1 MVIIPVPMDYLI
13 KDFGKL
19 LKKNHL
25 DNRHLLGA
33 DTDCMRV
40 YDRNQERLPITVDV
54 YGRYAVVNDYS
65 EEGLPADL
73 SESVLDACSSNLYL
87 DRQNVVLKRRPKT
100 GAVVEETAPVTT
112 EVAEDGLVFEVN
124 LTSYADTGLFLD
136 QALARRFIR
145 EQSAGKTVLNLFS
158 YTGSFSVYAAAG
170 GADSVTS
177 VDLSATYTSWAESN
191 LLKNGFAGDNY
202 QCICSDALAF
212 VNQAISA
219 NRHYSIIIFDPP
231 SFSNSHKMD
240 YVFDVG
246 KDWKKWID
254 LLKKILTKDGFIFFS
269 TNFSSFRMESTGL
282 RTAEM
287 TYYFRAPGFK
297 KGTKGSVRS
306 WIMAKEE
313 NTLSLNWN
321 EEKKYGRNEYKSR
334 SDRPRSDRPR
344 HYSDGPRRRYE
355 DSDKP
360 ARRYD
365 NDDRPRRHYGERP
378 TGERSY
384 RRFDSEDRPR
394 RRFEDSDR
402 HYSDGLRRRYEDSE
416 RPSRRYEDS
425 DRPRRRFEDSD
436 RPARRYEDS
445 DRPRRR
451 FEDSDRPS
459 KRFDNDRSSRTP
471 REPKKQKPY
480 GYDSFRPARNRGDD
494 SKFFWNEDEN

>member
-1 MVIIPVPMDYLI
+1 MIIIPLLMDYLI

-25 DNRHLLGA
+25 DNRHLLGT

-54 YGRYAVVNDYS
+54 YGRYAVVTDYS
-65 EEGLPADL
+65 EEGLSSEL
-73 SESVLDACSSNLYL
+73 KESVLESCSSNLYL
-87 DRQNVVLKRRPKT
+87 DKQNVVYKRRPKS
-100 GAVVEETAPVTT
+100 GAMVEESATVTT

-177 VDLSATYTSWAESN
+177 VDLSATYTAWAESN
-191 LLKNGFAGDNY
+191 LQKNGFSGTNY

-212 VNQAISA
+212 VNEAISA

-246 KDWKKWID
+246 RDWKNWID
-254 LLKKILTKDGFIFFS
+254 LLQKILTKDGFIFFS
-269 TNFSSFRMESTGL
+269 TNLSSFRMESTGL

-297 KGTKGSVRS
+297 KGTRGSVRS

-313 NTLSLNWN
+313 NTLSLNWSD
-321 EEKKYGRNEYKSR
+321 EKKERREKRSFGRNEYKGRSER
-334 SDRPRSDRPR
+334 SDRPV
-344 HYSDGPRRRYE
+344 
-355 DSDKP
+355 
-360 ARRYD
+360 
-365 NDDRPRRHYGERP
+365 
-378 TGERSY
+378 
-384 RRFDSEDRPR
+384 
-394 RRFEDSDR
+394 
-402 HYSDGLRRRYEDSE
+402 
-416 RPSRRYEDS
+416 RRYEDS
-425 DRPRRRFEDSD
+425 DRPRRRYEDSDRLYSDRPVRRFEDSDRPRRHYGDND

-445 DRPRRR
+445 DRPRRHYGDTDRPRRRFEDNDRQYSDRPARR
-451 FEDSDRPS
+451 FEDSDRP
-459 KRFDNDRSSRTP
+459 RRRYEDNDRQYSDRPSRRFEDSDRRP
-471 REPKKQKPY
+471 RETKKQKPY